1 VNILVCGSEGS
12 LMGSVIPY
20 LLKANHS
27 VRGVDNY
34 FRYGR
39 KQRKRDYEFIE
50 GDLCDVDVAD
60 RVCKGMDIAF
70 QGAARIYGVSGFHK
84 YGADILSEDTTLHKN
99 IIRGALKHKIEKL
112 VYISSSMVYERD
124 TNVPS
129 RESDVDD
136 MPVPLTDYGLSKLIC
151 ERLCRAFHKQYSLKY
166 SIWRPFNI
174 ITPFEEAAD
183 ETGISHVFA
192 DFIKK
197 IVIKKQNP
205 VKVLGDGDQIRCFTW
220 IEDVA
225 GAIARYSFHGETDNE
240 AFNLGNPEPVSM
252 KELALKIHKLAIDK
266 GILPKNRQ
274 LSFTYLPTYEDDVK
288 IRIPSVEKAKAV
300 LNWEPTVKLDE
311 ALNRCL
317 DVSIKHGLHKK

>member
-1 VNILVCGSEGS
+1 
-12 LMGSVIPY
+12 MGSVIPY

-151 ERLCRAFHKQYSLKY
+151 ERLCRAFHKQYSLK
-166 SIWRPFNI
+166 
-174 ITPFEEAAD
+174 
-183 ETGISHVFA
+183 
-192 DFIKK
+192 
-197 IVIKKQNP
+197 
-205 VKVLGDGDQIRCFTW
+205 
-220 IEDVA
+220 
-225 GAIARYSFHGETDNE
+225 
-240 AFNLGNPEPVSM
+240 
-252 KELALKIHKLAIDK
+252 
-266 GILPKNRQ
+266 
-274 LSFTYLPTYEDDVK
+274 
-288 IRIPSVEKAKAV
+288 
-300 LNWEPTVKLDE
+300 
-311 ALNRCL
+311 
-317 DVSIKHGLHKK
+317 